1 MKKIRNWKVYQS
13 GVSLKNALEMLKD
26 GKTIGGQSPIA
37 IKNSNTGKFID
48 TFSYGDISFTPN
60 EIHDDWLILVPDND
74 EEQKNE
80 KIRKMMKESNCSGC
94 NYDKIDNMTIS
105 DIWRHIA
112 YNLDN
117 NQMYRMLLYFYEN
130 KIFKTK

>member
-48 TFSYGDISFTPN
+48 AFSYGDISFTPN
-60 EIHDDWLILVPDND
+60 EINDDWLILVPDND

-80 KIRKMMKESNCSGC
+80 KIRKMMKESNCSGY

-105 DIWRHIA
+105 DIWRNIA